1 MNYAIVLRLLSYI
14 LYCEAALLLLPAMA
28 SLIYGEWMVLG
39 VFLLTAAADPV
50 GEAAPEQDAPGQVLH
65 GGQDAGTGGGEAGN
79 GLKHGIHRVG
89 NAAREHKGHRAH
101 HTDEQPAERPPPQKA
116 LP

>member
-39 VFLLTAAADPV
+39 VFLLTAALSACLLYTSPSPRDR
-50 GEAAPEQDAPGQVLH
+50 G
-65 GGQDAGTGGGEAGN
+65 
-79 GLKHGIHRVG
+79 
-89 NAAREHKGHRAH
+89 
-101 HTDEQPAERPPPQKA
+101 
-116 LP
+116 

>member
-39 VFLLTAAADPV
+39 VFLLTAALSACLLYTSPSPRDCS
-50 GEAAPEQDAPGQVLH
+50 
-65 GGQDAGTGGGEAGN
+65 
-79 GLKHGIHRVG
+79 
-89 NAAREHKGHRAH
+89 
-101 HTDEQPAERPPPQKA
+101 
-116 LP
+116 